1 MNTCF
6 LYPGQGAQYPGMGK
20 ELYEAR
26 SSVKE
31 LFDMASDMC
40 GIDTRRLL
48 FDADEQELKET
59 RNTQIAVTLMNLTV
73 RNCLLQEGI
82 ESAGCAGFSLGEWS
96 ALADAGT
103 ISERDLLPVVMKR
116 AEMMTEAADSLN
128 IPGGSGMAAVVG
140 LASEEVEKALE
151 GINEVY
157 PANYNAPDQT
167 VISGT
172 SRGVEAGAE
181 SCKNAGA
188 RRVIPLKVSGPFHTP
203 LMDAAAHAFESYLEG
218 CTLSDPSKY
227 LYSNA
232 TGGEVHSVEEV
243 RRNGSLQINSPVRW
257 TSEEEAIAGKGYELC
272 IECGPGRVL
281 TGLWKRSGKKVPCLP
296 AGSLKEIDTV
306 MQKIREMD
314 L

>member
-1 MNTCF
+1 MNICF

-20 ELYEAR
+20 ELYESR
-26 SSVKE
+26 SSVKQ
-31 LFDMASDMC
+31 LFEMASDMC

-48 FDADEQELKET
+48 FDADEHELKET

-73 RNCLLQEGI
+73 RSCLLQEGI

-116 AEMMTEAADSLN
+116 AEMMTEAADSLK

-140 LASEEVEKALE
+140 LASEEVEKTVE
-151 GINEVY
+151 GIEGVY

-181 SCKNAGA
+181 ACKAAGA
-188 RRVIPLKVSGPFHTP
+188 RRVVPLKVSGPFHTP
-203 LMDAAAHAFESYLEG
+203 LMDAAARAFESYLEDRDLG
-218 CTLSDPSKY
+218 GPVKH

-232 TGGEVHSVEEV
+232 TGGEVRSVDEV
-243 RRNGSLQINSPVRW
+243 RRNASLQINSPVRW
-257 TSEEEAIAGKGYELC
+257 TSEEEIIAGQAYDLC

-281 TGLWKRSGKKVPCLP
+281 TGLWKRSGAEVPCLP
-296 AGSLKEIDTV
+296 AGTWKEIDTV
-306 MQKIREMD
+306 MQKISEMD
-314 L
+314 R